1 VSAGDAVGVERAL
14 PVAEA
19 GVAAVASRLAEA
31 TAVDGP
37 LVDAGR
43 DRLSTADLVAA
54 ADAAMERRGGDP
66 AGATTVDVRDGLRA
80 DEPVVVAV
88 APRVDGRPGPLA
100 RTLVVDGTGGW
111 DRRAAVA
118 VGMAHD
124 AVRRIVEP
132 ELPARRVVDEA
143 VAELGAYGLAAAD
156 SGPPVARPV
165 GASAPDFGTDA
176 PLAAGQVFA
185 LDPAVTPVDPD
196 EERGPVRVGSCYAVT
211 DAGCRPLG
219 SAPTSLSP
227 AAY

>member
-1 VSAGDAVGVERAL
+1 
-14 PVAEA
+14 
-19 GVAAVASRLAEA
+19 
-31 TAVDGP
+31 
-37 LVDAGR
+37 
-43 DRLSTADLVAA
+43 
-54 ADAAMERRGGDP
+54 
-66 AGATTVDVRDGLRA
+66 
-80 DEPVVVAV
+80 
-88 APRVDGRPGPLA
+88 
-100 RTLVVDGTGGW
+100 VDGTGGW

-165 GASAPDFGTDA
+165 GGPGPDFGTDA
-176 PLAAGQVFA
+176 PLAA
-185 LDPAVTPVDPD
+185 
-196 EERGPVRVGSCYAVT
+196 VRVGSCYAVT
-211 DAGCRPLG
+211 EAGCRPLG